1 MNNSTKTALAAAAVI
16 VLAGAFWVLLLAP
29 KRETASKLS
38 DEVASL
44 QSAVSN
50 EEQRA
55 AEGVTA
61 RHDFPHNYQQLVLLG
76 KAVPGDAATASLLV
90 QLNGIS
96 RLADT
101 RFDGI
106 QLGAGSGGTEES
118 GAPAEGAGAFPPL
131 GSKPGPAGLL
141 AMPYDL
147 KFEGG
152 FFAIANFIQGL
163 DSLVET
169 KDGRVDANGRL
180 VTIDGFSM
188 TPARAGDQ
196 IRLAAEFNASTYV
209 APPAQA
215 LAAGTT
221 AGAPVTLASASTSSL
236 P

>member
-1 MNNSTKTALAAAAVI
+1 MNDSTKTALAVVGVI
-16 VLAGAFWVLLLAP
+16 VLAGAFWILLLAP

-38 DEVASL
+38 NEVASL
-44 QSAVSN
+44 QSAVSS
-50 EEQRA
+50 EDQRA
-55 AEGVTA
+55 AEGVAA

-76 KAVPGDAATASLLV
+76 KAVPGEAATASLLV

-106 QLGAGSGGTEES
+106 QLGSSSGGTEETA
-118 GAPAEGAGAFPPL
+118 APAEGTGAFPPL

-196 IRLAAEFNASTYV
+196 VRLAAEFAASTYV

-215 LAAGTT
+215 LAAGATT
-221 AGAPVTLASASTSSL
+221 GAPVALAASTSTL